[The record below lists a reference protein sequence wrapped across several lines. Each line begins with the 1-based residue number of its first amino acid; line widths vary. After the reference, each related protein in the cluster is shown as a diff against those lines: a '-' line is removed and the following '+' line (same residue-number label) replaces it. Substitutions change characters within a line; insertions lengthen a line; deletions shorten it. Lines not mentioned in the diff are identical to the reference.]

1 MHRVMLS
8 AKSYWP
14 IPIARFIVTGH
25 EWCCYTLT
33 NADFNGINSHHLTR
47 TVFAAG
53 PNHAKIAFQIDEV
66 ALEWP
71 LLILA
76 QDYPTE
82 ILFEVKLRTC
92 FRRSSFS

>member
-1 MHRVMLS
+1 MLS
-8 AKSYWP
+8 AKNYWP
-14 IPIARFIVTGH
+14 IPVARFIVTGH
-25 EWCCYTLT
+25 EGCCYTLT
-33 NADFNGINSHHLTR
+33 IADFDGINSHDLTR

-53 PNHAKIAFQIDEV
+53 ANHAKFAFQIDEA

-71 LLILA
+71 LLELA

-92 FRRSSFS
+92 FRRSSSS